1 MEKKTK
7 IVKIFFPY
15 LLIGALLLSSASFVF
30 AEEKADLVKN
40 YTFYSE
46 DYKNPK
52 YDAPKEIE
60 EKGKKYELKN
70 ISYRVLNEPIEVT
83 KHVKLKDKNEAELSV
98 TENINGKDITLT
110 ANPAEIE
117 WKETKEETTVK
128 SKEYKSR
135 SSIPKSIKST
145 KTDSSGN
152 NVDITLTLT
161 ETKNISKTEKFS
173 APAKFYS
180 PAPNGKLYMFNGKKV
195 SITGDLPVWSGY
207 KEDVKN
213 YLGLNGN
220 TYSITGGSWTSEAVK
235 EGDRYVR
242 TASFTGT
249 KQIPLYRATFT
260 ETADTAA
267 ATYEA
272 DITYADSRGYE
283 IKAVA
288 EYDEVN
294 NLIKY
299 IAIGAGLLILILA
312 AVAIIYMLS
321 KKGKRKENS
330 IQ

>member
-1 MEKKTK
+1 MKQK
-7 IVKIFFPY
+7 ILKHIFPVILIVT
-15 LLIGALLLSSASFVF
+15 LLFGSVSFVF
-30 AEEKADLVKN
+30 GEVEGKAKADLVKN
-40 YTFYSE
+40 YTFYST

-128 SKEYKSR
+128 FKEYKSR

-152 NVDITLTLT
+152 KVDVTLTLT

-180 PAPNGKLYMFNGKKV
+180 PTENGKLYMFNGKKV
-195 SITGDLPVWSGY
+195 NISGSSPIWNTY
-207 KEDVKN
+207 KDDVKA

-220 TYSITGGSWTSEAVK
+220 TYSITGGSWTSEPVK
-235 EGDRYVR
+235 SGDRYVR

-249 KQIPLYRATFT
+249 KVVPLYRATFT
-260 ETADTAA
+260 ETADT
-267 ATYEA
+267 TTVYEA
-272 DITYADSRGYE
+272 DVTYVDTNGAKV
-283 IKAVA
+283 KAVA
-288 EYDEVN
+288 EYDRVLN
-294 NLIKY
+294 MTKI
-299 IAIGAGLLILILA
+299 IAVGIGILILA
-312 AVAIIYMLS
+312 GVLVALFLYLA
-321 KKGKRKENS
+321 KKRKR
-330 IQ
+330 Q